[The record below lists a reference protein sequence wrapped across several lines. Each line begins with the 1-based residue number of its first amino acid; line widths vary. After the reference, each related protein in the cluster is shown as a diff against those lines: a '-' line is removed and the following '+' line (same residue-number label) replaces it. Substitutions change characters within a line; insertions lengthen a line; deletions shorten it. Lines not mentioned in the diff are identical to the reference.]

1 MTSKLDFH
9 LYGSSLNIVK
19 QCGPGL
25 SDIIQSKFGCVAT
38 LDGVDFESRQ
48 TTALQLRP
56 IIVPQ
61 KRLEI
66 TLNRGVQ
73 LSVWKADLTSFKGDA
88 VVNAAN
94 TFLNHGGGL
103 AEALSSAGG
112 PQIQKESDD
121 YISRKGVLS
130 TGDAIV
136 LTAGLLPYKKI
147 IHAVGPHIS
156 KSPTSYEVN
165 QAESLLHKTI
175 RSILDR
181 VREHRLQSVAIPAIS
196 SGLFNFPLPLCADTI
211 VKTVKRYYENS
222 YYPDHLPQEI
232 FLVNNDEPSVQE
244 MMRACCHI
252 FSQISNK
259 SYSQAVT
266 SQTRGAAA
274 AAARSTP
281 TVQIGNVHLTLKK
294 GNIEEQ
300 QTDVIVNTIS
310 PDRNL
315 SSGKISNALL
325 EKAGYG
331 MQKEINS
338 VKQTGQY
345 VIVTSPN
352 KLHCKAV
359 YHTCCPVNSAQAAP
373 QILFSSVAECLWMA
387 DAHQYNSIAFPAI
400 GTGGL
405 GYSKKEVAVIMSNA
419 VTDFALKSKHRMDVH
434 FVIYPSDNDTY
445 KAFEEQMRSLQSQFK
460 VLDPSVSHASGHEGD
475 FRDKRAPVPQITLN
489 ASSNEAICEA
499 DRWLRN
505 LLYKPCDLLM
515 ISNNFILYFGEEEHL
530 QLASLKKGGVSI
542 LESFENGRASIL
554 VDGVSAEDVVVAG
567 LQVEAILCKV
577 QKDFVAEEESTLRLM
592 STGNVSY
599 ERKPVDPNSFSS
611 AFKKQGPQV
620 VKIEEVENLKLRTLF
635 ELRKK
640 QLGCS
645 STRKMYQRIPAHFC
659 EMVSHIGF
667 HAEYAPPDDPAY
679 GEGIYFADSVKTAMK
694 VWKNGEEKEEYLYFV
709 EAEVLTGKDTRGKP
723 GLILPPPRGKD
734 PPILYDSVHG
744 GSDISVIF
752 SGYQALPRYIITCQR
767 ERERTMV

>member
-38 LDGVDFESRQ
+38 FHGVDFESRQ

-56 IIVPQ
+56 ILVPQ
-61 KRLEI
+61 KRLEV
-66 TLNRGVQ
+66 TLPKGVQ

-94 TFLNHGGGL
+94 RGLQHAGGL

-112 PQIQKESDD
+112 PQIQINSDD

-147 IHAVGPHIS
+147 IHAVGPQIS
-156 KSPTSYEVN
+156 KFANRSEVT
-165 QAESLLHKTI
+165 QAESLLQKTI

-181 VREHRLQSVAIPAIS
+181 VKENHLQSVAIPAIS

-211 VKTVKRYYENS
+211 VTTVKRYYENS
-222 YYPDHLPQEI
+222 YYVDHLPQEI

-244 MMRACCHI
+244 MERACHEI
-252 FSQISNK
+252 ISK
-259 SYSQAVT
+259 SYSQAVV
-266 SQTRGAAA
+266 SQTRGAAAA

-294 GNIEEQ
+294 GKIEEQ
-300 QTDVIVNTIS
+300 QTDVIVNTVS

-315 SSGKISNALL
+315 RIGQISKALL
-325 EKAGYG
+325 EKAGPNLQ
-331 MQKEINS
+331 MEINS
-338 VKQTGQY
+338 VKQTGN
-345 VIVTSPN
+345 VFVTSPQS
-352 KLHCKAV
+352 LRCRAV
-359 YHTCCPVNSAQAAP
+359 YHTFCSDKDVYAAK
-373 QILFSSVAECLWMA
+373 QMLYDSVYGCLQRA
-387 DAHQYNSIAFPAI
+387 AAHQYNSIAFPAI

-405 GYSKKEVAVIMSNA
+405 RFNKKEVAVIMSNA
-419 VTDFALKSKHRMDVH
+419 VTDFAHNTTNRMDVR
-434 FVIYPSDNDTY
+434 FVIFPHDNDTY
-445 KAFEEQMRSLQSQFK
+445 QAFEEQMRSLQSQFK
-460 VLDPSVSHASGHEGD
+460 APDPSVSHASGHEGD

-542 LESFENGRASIL
+542 LESFENGRASIM

-599 ERKPVDPNSFSS
+599 ERKLVDPNGFSS
-611 AFKKQGPQV
+611 AFKKHGPQV
-620 VKIEEVENLKLRTLF
+620 VKIEEVENLKLRALF
-635 ELRKK
+635 ELKKK